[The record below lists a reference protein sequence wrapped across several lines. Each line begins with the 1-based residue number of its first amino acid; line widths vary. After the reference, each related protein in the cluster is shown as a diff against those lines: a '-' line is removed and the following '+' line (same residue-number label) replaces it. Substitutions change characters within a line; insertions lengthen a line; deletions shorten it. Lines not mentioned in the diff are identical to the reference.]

1 MLINYLNKKYY
12 DVFFFEGSIQIMSS
26 KWGDGVV
33 GVGKD
38 GNGLWKEK
46 KAYKYVDFISL
57 ENSRHKYVNPITY
70 GGSDNSWVHYKRFCL
85 SFLLA

>member
-12 DVFFFEGSIQIMSS
+12 DMFFFEGSIQIMSS

-38 GNGLWKEK
+38 DNGL
-46 KAYKYVDFISL
+46 
-57 ENSRHKYVNPITY
+57 
-70 GGSDNSWVHYKRFCL
+70 
-85 SFLLA
+85 